1 MSIRDFLLCVLGTF
15 GGICA
20 MGCWV
25 LTQSDAAYTPQE
37 RPTVL
42 AIFVSGVLLFFGMLL
57 VPARSETK
65 KQGTH
70 DFVRRMIF
78 LVGVCGTVTV
88 LFFVATSWGKIFLFG
103 PVPTVLLSVFV
114 LLALLALFVRPK
126 KITGEN
132 T

>member
-25 LTQSDAAYTPQE
+25 LTQSDAAFTPQE
-37 RPTVL
+37 GPTVL

-57 VPARSETK
+57 VSGRSATK

-70 DFVRRMIF
+70 AIVGRVIF
-78 LVGVCGTVTV
+78 LVGVCGTVV
-88 LFFVATSWGKIFLFG
+88 VFFFVATSWG
-103 PVPTVLLSVFV
+103 TNLSGNRTNQE
-114 LLALLALFVRPK
+114 LTRPPNEK
-126 KITGEN
+126 S
-132 T
+132 